1 MIASKRLRGALLGAL
16 TSLLLGTLASLLL
29 APPQALAQAP
39 DCPPAAQPPTPA
51 QLQSAQAAARDR
63 GFLWRATKGGR
74 SSYLFGTLHL
84 GKLDWVFP
92 GPAVRKAMFDT
103 DTLALEL
110 DLTDPAT
117 LRELGAAAAGAGK
130 PATLPAA
137 LQERLAR
144 QLAAACLP
152 AGALDTQH
160 PVMRAITLVVL
171 DARRVGL
178 DPGFGQEFMLAGAAR
193 ARGVPIVALETVALQ
208 MGALI
213 PSTEAQTVEALQQAL
228 DHLESGSARR
238 TSARMAV
245 AWAEGRLED
254 LEQYEQWCDCVPN
267 EESRAFLRRLNDDRN
282 PGLAERIDALHGAGQ
297 RVFAAVGALHM
308 TGPQGLPGLLAQRGY
323 LVERVAY
330 PR

>member
-1 MIASKRLRGALLGAL
+1 MMVFHRLRQALMGSLGALLFAF
-16 TSLLLGTLASLLL
+16 
-29 APPQALAQAP
+29 APPLVRAQ

-51 QLQSAQAAARDR
+51 QMQAAQAAARDR
-63 GFLWRATKGGR
+63 GFLWRITKDGR

-92 GPAVRKAMFDT
+92 GPAVRQAMADT

-117 LRELGAAAAGAGK
+117 ARELVAASAGAGK
-130 PATLPAA
+130 PAVLPAG
-137 LQERLAR
+137 LQQRLAR
-144 QLAAACLP
+144 QTAAACLP
-152 AGALDTQH
+152 AGALDAQH

-171 DARRVGL
+171 DARREGL

-208 MGALI
+208 MGTLI
-213 PSTEAQTVEALQQAL
+213 PDTEAQTVESLHQAL
-228 DHLESGSARR
+228 DQLESGSARR
-238 TSARMAV
+238 SSARMAA
-245 AWAEGRLED
+245 AWAEGRLEE

-267 EESRAFLRRLNDDRN
+267 EDARAFLRRLNDERN
-282 PGLAERIDALHGAGQ
+282 PGLAERIDALHGAGK

-308 TGPQGLPGLLAQRGY
+308 TGAQSLPGLLARRGY
-323 LVERVAY
+323 AVARVAY
-330 PR
+330 AR